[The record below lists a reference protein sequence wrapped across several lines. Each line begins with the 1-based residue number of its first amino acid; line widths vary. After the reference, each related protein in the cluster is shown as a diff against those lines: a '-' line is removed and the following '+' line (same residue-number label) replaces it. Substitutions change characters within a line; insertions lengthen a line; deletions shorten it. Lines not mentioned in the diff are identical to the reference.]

1 MDNTSEKKSFISN
14 LKEKITIKNIENI
27 IWKNN
32 LRKGIFIS
40 TLLLLILSLVYIN
53 LTSNYFI
60 SNDPYIEDSG
70 NLSSIDKAAEIILYI
85 GEKNIQNG
93 NFDEA
98 LFGSDST
105 YFLPEEIEGN
115 SIKFPGLI
123 EFTKDSKISNSKYS
137 EIANYHIGICY
148 YRLDEESENSEEEVK
163 YYTEAINYLEK
174 ESESSLFNSFKKSQI
189 GDIFFQL
196 GDLEKALKYYN
207 KSLELEDNKI
217 FRAEILFKT
226 AETEIILKNYDSAI
240 NHYVEIKNDF
250 PNSPYSSDS
259 DKRIAEI
266 KILSDK

>member
-1 MDNTSEKKSFISN
+1 MEIIINNSTELIINVGSLLSSVPHTRPTRVTASMMSDDNKYLKKLNYPKPNYEGPAGITSVLSDYCFKENIPSISIWGHAPHYLQIPHNPTLTLNILKEISKIIDIEIDYSDIQKDSQNFNDN
-14 LKEKITIKNIENI
+14 LKNALSDQNDIQKYVEK
-27 IWKNN
+27 
-32 LRKGIFIS
+32 L
-40 TLLLLILSLVYIN
+40 
-53 LTSNYFI
+53 
-60 SNDPYIEDSG
+60 
-70 NLSSIDKAAEIILYI
+70 
-85 GEKNIQNG
+85 
-93 NFDEA
+93 
-98 LFGSDST
+98 
-105 YFLPEEIEGN
+105 EERY
-115 SIKFPGLI
+115 
-123 EFTKDSKISNSKYS
+123 D
-137 EIANYHIGICY
+137 
-148 YRLDEESENSEEEVK
+148 SEEEVK

-174 ESESSLFNSFKKSQI
+174 ESESSQFNSFKKSQI

-250 PNSPYSSDS
+250 PNSPYSLDS

>member
-27 IWKNN
+27 IWKNK

-40 TLLLLILSLVYIN
+40 TLLILIISQVYIN

-123 EFTKDSKISNSKYS
+123 EFTKDSKISKSKYS
-137 EIANYHIGICY
+137 EIAIWNG
-148 YRLDEESENSEEEVK
+148 
-163 YYTEAINYLEK
+163 
-174 ESESSLFNSFKKSQI
+174 
-189 GDIFFQL
+189 
-196 GDLEKALKYYN
+196 
-207 KSLELEDNKI
+207 
-217 FRAEILFKT
+217 
-226 AETEIILKNYDSAI
+226 
-240 NHYVEIKNDF
+240 
-250 PNSPYSSDS
+250 
-259 DKRIAEI
+259 
-266 KILSDK
+266 